1 MERVRAE
8 LVVWRVSRRLG
19 TPPPPAVGPA
29 AGAVGGPEVRRE
41 SEYLLFR
48 RRGDRD
54 MSVELPVQLL

>member
-19 TPPPPAVGPA
+19 TTPSSSWPGCRSCGV
-29 AGAVGGPEVRRE
+29 PEVRRE

-54 MSVELPVQLL
+54 VSVELPVQLL

>member
-19 TPPPPAVGPA
+19 TPPPAVGPA

-54 MSVELPVQLL
+54 VSAELPVQLL